1 MQEISASRRYEYK
14 INRNISWAS
23 LKNRILK
30 LFIQSNDSFEI
41 LMELQDLFIKNI
53 EPVRPGINPDSIQKE
68 KEVSIKHLRI
78 IEDAFKP

>member
-1 MQEISASRRYEYK
+1 
-14 INRNISWAS
+14 
-23 LKNRILK
+23 
-30 LFIQSNDSFEI
+30 
-41 LMELQDLFIKNI
+41 MELQDLFIKNI